1 MTESPVSYYRDVG
14 SVSVKQDKPI
24 SVPEAA
30 AALGISPQF
39 LRLGLQQGRFPFGTA
54 VKMKRWAYYINS
66 ERFYAYIR
74 KEVS

>member
-1 MTESPVSYYRDVG
+1 MTEDIARYSAPGQCKPSLA
-14 SVSVKQDKPI
+14 VKE
-24 SVPEAA
+24 VAR
-30 AALGISPQF
+30 ALGVTPQF

>member
-1 MTESPVSYYRDVG
+1 MTETPIYYK
-14 SVSVKQDKPI
+14 SVKQDKPI